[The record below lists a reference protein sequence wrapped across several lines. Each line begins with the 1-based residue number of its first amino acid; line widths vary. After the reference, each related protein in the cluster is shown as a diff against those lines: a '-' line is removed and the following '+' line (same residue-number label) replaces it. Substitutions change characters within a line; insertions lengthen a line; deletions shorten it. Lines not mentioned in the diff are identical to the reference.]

1 MKDAKIRITNIY
13 LMEKAHATLYSIVG
27 AREKNPAHKKMFNNL
42 EKFEIEH
49 VKLWEEVLE
58 KREPIKLKVYLL
70 LFLFKF
76 IRITLGISMAIKLL
90 EHNEIG
96 AYTQLE
102 TIDTKK
108 LNVNTINILKK
119 IRYDQKVHEEK
130 FENTFIKKSKVIRNI
145 RDVTFGMND
154 GLVEVLAATVGLG
167 AALQTPILVL
177 IGGIIIAVSGTLSMA
192 GGAYISTEYESN
204 VDGIKRKSKARP
216 AGSALYVGIPY
227 FIGALVPLIPF
238 ILGYSGIFAIFSSI
252 VLTAIVLI
260 IIASLI
266 ALITDTS
273 IKRKIGMT
281 LAISLGAAAATIILG
296 YAARSLLK
304 ISV

>member
-1 MKDAKIRITNIY
+1 M
-13 LMEKAHATLYSIVG
+13 
-27 AREKNPAHKKMFNNL
+27 
-42 EKFEIEH
+42 
-49 VKLWEEVLE
+49 
-58 KREPIKLKVYLL
+58 
-70 LFLFKF
+70 
-76 IRITLGISMAIKLL
+76 
-90 EHNEIG
+90 
-96 AYTQLE
+96 
-102 TIDTKK
+102 
-108 LNVNTINILKK
+108 
-119 IRYDQKVHEEK
+119 
-130 FENTFIKKSKVIRNI
+130 
-145 RDVTFGMND
+145 
-154 GLVEVLAATVGLG
+154 
-167 AALQTPILVL
+167 QTPILVL